1 MVFTKI
7 LITLVFYF
15 TLIVIVYLLS
25 TIVSERTPIKVTII
39 ATIAATMAQL
49 LASGIKQ
56 AIQP

>member
-49 LASGIKQ
+49 LAFGIKQ

>member
-15 TLIVIVYLLS
+15 TLIVVVYLLS

-39 ATIAATMAQL
+39 ATIAAIVAQL

>member
-39 ATIAATMAQL
+39 ATIAAIVAQL